1 MWIFNKQNFWVQY
14 KNCSLIHP
22 PVLPPPQR
30 RDNHTNPQFPPL
42 PVPPPPL
49 LPPFHSSLLLNLTQ
63 KLTDLEKKLIT
74 MEITPSKDHGEV
86 GSNPGASQQ
95 DTELLAQ
102 ETMRQQAARLKIAAE
117 HEAQVERVHHA
128 EMLEDQPWPLQNS
141 VMLITAGHTLDTTA
155 LTKNVSPEEN
165 NLNITKTVPKK
176 NKQAWA
182 ELGQAQIKLELG
194 FTLIKI

>member
-1 MWIFNKQNFWVQY
+1 
-14 KNCSLIHP
+14 
-22 PVLPPPQR
+22 
-30 RDNHTNPQFPPL
+30 
-42 PVPPPPL
+42 
-49 LPPFHSSLLLNLTQ
+49 
-63 KLTDLEKKLIT
+63 

-141 VMLITAGHTLDTTA
+141 VLLITAGHTLDTTA